1 MSTEEKN
8 FKFKKSLNNPEIQS
22 TIEDSQVIK
31 NSETIKKRLHAKE
44 VLINKYHLSEMEAE
58 EKLNEAER
66 KALAKKSNGKNFK
79 GINHKNQRNIDNIQN
94 IRKLELKKHNEKGMS
109 VDDVIIPQY
118 VLDYLCHP
126 RVAVCAAPDAGVLRS
141 GTGPGGC
148 LDFLDPPSHCHLFT

>member
-31 NSETIKKRLHAKE
+31 NNETIKKRLHAKE

-66 KALAKKSNGKNFK
+66 KALAKKSNGENFK

-94 IRKLELKKHNEKGMS
+94 LRKLELKSIMKK
-109 VDDVIIPQY
+109 
-118 VLDYLCHP
+118 
-126 RVAVCAAPDAGVLRS
+126 A
-141 GTGPGGC
+141 C
-148 LDFLDPPSHCHLFT
+148 LLMM